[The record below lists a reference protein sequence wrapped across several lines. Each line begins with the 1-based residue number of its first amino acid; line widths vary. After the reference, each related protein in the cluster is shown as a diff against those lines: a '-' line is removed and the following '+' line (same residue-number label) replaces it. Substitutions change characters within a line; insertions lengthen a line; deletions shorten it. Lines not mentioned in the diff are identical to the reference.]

1 VAQQVTSDI
10 LEMFSPARVMF
21 VSDFLVDKPHLTSA
35 RALDQVIAATGPD
48 AVDKILFQN
57 DFLLHAF

>member
-1 VAQQVTSDI
+1 
-10 LEMFSPARVMF
+10 MFSPARVMF